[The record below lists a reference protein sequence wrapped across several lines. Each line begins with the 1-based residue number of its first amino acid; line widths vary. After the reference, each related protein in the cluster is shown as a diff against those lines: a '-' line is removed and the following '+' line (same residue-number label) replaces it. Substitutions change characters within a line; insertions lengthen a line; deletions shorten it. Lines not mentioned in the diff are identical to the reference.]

1 MTVIDKLKR
10 LQAVHGSNY
19 WTQRAY
25 AELAYMSCLS
35 STRENCYD
43 DRLSAALDAI
53 LAKLDENAAL
63 VKADVLAMEESLAD
77 LSADAKALKVYC
89 ISHAHIDMNWMW
101 GFQETASVT
110 IDTFRTILNL
120 MKEYPDFTFAQSQA
134 STYRIVEK
142 FAPEMLDEIKAR
154 IHEGR
159 WEISASAW
167 TETDKNMPNGESL
180 SRHILYTKR

>member
-110 IDTFRTILNL
+110 IDTFRT
-120 MKEYPDFTFAQSQA
+120 
-134 STYRIVEK
+134 
-142 FAPEMLDEIKAR
+142 
-154 IHEGR
+154 
-159 WEISASAW
+159 
-167 TETDKNMPNGESL
+167 
-180 SRHILYTKR
+180 

>member
-1 MTVIDKLKR
+1 MTLIDRLKR
-10 LQAVHGSNY
+10 LQAVHNVNY

-35 STRENCYD
+35 STKENRYD

-53 LAKLDENAAL
+53 IARLDENSVL

-77 LSADAKALKVYC
+77 LSQDAKALKVYC

-110 IDTFRTILNL
+110 VDTFRTILNL

-134 STYRIVEK
+134 ST
-142 FAPEMLDEIKAR
+142 
-154 IHEGR
+154 
-159 WEISASAW
+159 
-167 TETDKNMPNGESL
+167 
-180 SRHILYTKR
+180 

>member
-10 LQAVHGSNY
+10 LQASHGANY

-25 AELAYMSCLS
+25 AELAYMACLS
-35 STRENCYD
+35 STKDNCYD
-43 DRLSAALDAI
+43 DRLSAALDPI
-53 LAKLDENAAL
+53 VEKLNENGSL
-63 VKADVLAMEESLAD
+63 IKADVLAMEESLMD

-120 MKEYPDFTFAQSQA
+120 MKEYPDFTFACEVK
-134 STYRIVEK
+134 YIR
-142 FAPEMLDEIKAR
+142 
-154 IHEGR
+154 
-159 WEISASAW
+159 
-167 TETDKNMPNGESL
+167 
-180 SRHILYTKR
+180 